1 MANSALNKSKHF
13 LGEPISGHF
22 IITVDEDDP
31 AIPSIDILESSLEFI
46 IKDDKSKPDSDALAV
61 LTIGDGLTVVS
72 NTSVL
77 YNVVYRIPGSMTS
90 SLVAPSAR
98 ETVVTLYYEINIT
111 YDDETEANVLEAG
124 TLKIETD
131 RVKTF

>member
-1 MANSALNKSKHF
+1 MANSALNKSKWF

-22 IITVDEDDP
+22 IITVDEEEP
-31 AIPSIDILESSLEFI
+31 AIPSIDILGSSLEFLL
-46 IKDDKSKPDSDALAV
+46 KDDKSKPDSEALAI

-77 YNVVYRIPGSMTS
+77 YNVVYRIPGSVTS
-90 SLVAPSAR
+90 GLVAPSAR
-98 ETVVTLYYEINIT
+98 DTVVTLYYEINNT
-111 YDDETEANVLEAG
+111 YDDETEANVLESG
-124 TLKIETD
+124 TIKIETD

>member
-1 MANSALNKSKHF
+1 MPNAELNKSKHF
-13 LGEPISGHF
+13 VGEPITGHF
-22 IITVDEDDP
+22 IITVDEEDP
-31 AIPSIDILESSLEFI
+31 AIPSIDILESSLEFL
-46 IKDDKSKPDSDALAV
+46 IKDDKSKSDEDSLAI

-77 YNVVYRIPGSMTS
+77 YNVVYRIPGSVTS

-98 ETVVTLYYEINIT
+98 ETVVTLYFEINII
-111 YDDETEANVLEAG
+111 YDDETEANVLESG
-124 TLKIETD
+124 TIKIETN